1 MRQAG
6 NEPYDCFCCGPL
18 VAELGRLG
26 LLGRMPAGLHDH
38 GPVPA
43 PRPAAGR
50 WRSMQAR
57 RRFLQAAAL
66 LGGGA
71 ASAVLAGDAFP
82 AGDGGLAL
90 AAAAAGAAAAHA
102 GPETIIFSGGTV
114 LPVDDAFSEAE
125 ALAIRGDR
133 ILGAGRLADIRRL
146 AGPGAQEVDLDGPT
160 LLPGFIEPH
169 MHFALLAGFGHWP
182 DIGARNHA
190 TVDGALAALKTH
202 ADRARPGEWIMARQF
217 DPSLQAGPDALTVAE
232 LDRISDSNPVFVLN
246 ASVHLAYVNSRA
258 LEAAG
263 INAETPD
270 PVGGEYVRG
279 PDGRPNG
286 TIKGGAAHLPV
297 LACNPALKDR
307 DLMEV
312 GLRVCGDANAVGVT
326 TFCDQATGGLGARD
340 ELALYRRMAES
351 GRLTARMR
359 PSLFN
364 DAGPAWDELGV
375 ACGDGDSL
383 VRLTGWKIV
392 ADGSNQGYTGL
403 QREPYF
409 RTGRNGM
416 AYIPQDRLVQ
426 AVSQRAAQGWQVV
439 IHGNGDRAIDNI
451 LDAVDAAAAAGVDVP
466 ARRIR
471 IEHCSILHDDQ
482 IARIRR
488 HGISPSFL
496 IGHVYYWGQAFRDDI
511 FGPEK
516 ARLLDRTGACSEAG
530 ITWTV
535 HSDATV
541 TELNPLRCIHN
552 TVTRQMWREPE
563 SVLAPEEC
571 VSVERAIRA
580 VTRDAAWQCHS
591 EHEIGS
597 LEPGK
602 FADLAI
608 LEEDPRKV
616 DPVRIKDIRV
626 SETWMNG
633 RQVWQG

>member
-1 MRQAG
+1 MSDSSA
-6 NEPYDCFCCGPL
+6 ETYDCFCCGPL
-18 VAELGRLG
+18 AGELGRLG
-26 LLGRMPAGLHDH
+26 LLGRMP
-38 GPVPA
+38 
-43 PRPAAGR
+43 PAAGAGAGPGGSR
-50 WRSMQAR
+50 WRDLQAR
-57 RRFLQAAAL
+57 RRFLRAAAL

-71 ASAVLAGDAFP
+71 ATAMLGGTALRA
-82 AGDGGLAL
+82 ADGGAALAL
-90 AAAAAGAAAAHA
+90 AAGSVAAGAPAAATA
-102 GPETIIFSGGTV
+102 IFSGGTV
-114 LPVDDAFSEAE
+114 LPVDDAFSQVE
-125 ALAIRGDR
+125 ALAIRGAHVLAAGSLDEVRR
-133 ILGAGRLADIRRL
+133 I
-146 AGPGAQEVDLDGPT
+146 AGPAAQHVDLEGRT

-169 MHFALLAGFGHWP
+169 MHFALLAGFGTWP
-182 DIGARNHA
+182 DIGARNHR
-190 TVDGALAALKTH
+190 TVDGALAALKAH
-202 ADRARPGEWIMARQF
+202 AAKARPGAWITARQF
-217 DPSLQAGPDALTVAE
+217 DPSLQAGPDALTIAE

-263 INAETPD
+263 ITAETPD
-270 PVGGEYVRG
+270 PVGGEFVRG

-286 TIKGGAAHLPV
+286 TIKGAAAHLPV
-297 LACNPALKDR
+297 LACNPAMGDR
-307 DLMEV
+307 DLLEV
-312 GLRVCGDANAVGVT
+312 GLQVCGGANAVGIT
-326 TFCDQATGGLGARD
+326 TFCDQATGGLGAGAD
-340 ELALYRRMAES
+340 LELYRRLAES

-359 PSLFN
+359 PSLFHAQEADW
-364 DAGPAWDELGV
+364 DAMGV
-375 ACGDGDSL
+375 ARGDGDAL

-409 RTGRNGM
+409 RTGGNGM
-416 AYIPQDRLVQ
+416 AYIGQDDLVRK
-426 AVSQRAAQGWQVV
+426 VVQRAGQGWQMV

-451 LDAVDAAAAAGVDVP
+451 LDAVDAAAAAGIDVP
-466 ARRIR
+466 ALRIR

-482 IARIRR
+482 IARIRQ

-511 FGPEK
+511 FGPDK
-516 ARLLDRTGACSEAG
+516 ARLLDRTGACSAAG
-530 ITWTV
+530 ITWTM

-552 TVTRQMWREPE
+552 AVTRQMWREPD

-608 LEEDPRKV
+608 LEADPRKV
-616 DPVRIKDIRV
+616 DPLAIKDIKV

-633 RQVWQG
+633 RQVYQA